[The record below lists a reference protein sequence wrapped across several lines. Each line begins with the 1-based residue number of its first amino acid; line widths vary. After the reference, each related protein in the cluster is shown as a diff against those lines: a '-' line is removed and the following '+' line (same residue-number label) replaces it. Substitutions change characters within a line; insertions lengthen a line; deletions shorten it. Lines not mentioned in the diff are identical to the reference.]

1 MDKPVCPTCNS
12 NSQVWPEYVHV
23 SQSFYKE
30 VNRCHRFGCD
40 FYKELGDSLLIK
52 NDWPRSRGTTQG
64 ELIRMHQESEAH
76 DSKPPKHY
84 DLGGGKDIHDIER
97 AIWGDEAHA
106 KHLLMAAF
114 EYIARAHK
122 KGSNIEDISKAINCI
137 EKAKRIMTESGK

>member
-1 MDKPVCPTCNS
+1 MTEKHLCLTCEHFGMQNGPTGCKVGLS
-12 NSQVWPEYVHV
+12 TDYRTQCLSHWPAH
-23 SQSFYKE
+23 
-30 VNRCHRFGCD
+30 
-40 FYKELGDSLLIK
+40 
-52 NDWPRSRGTTQG
+52 WPRSRGTTQG
-64 ELIRMHQESEAH
+64 ELIRMHQEAEAQ
-76 DSKPPKHY
+76 DNKPPKHY

-122 KGSNIEDISKAINCI
+122 KGSNIEDISKAINCL